1 MTAMIEQLPAVE
13 LPPLTTE
20 EVVLIQHIKANTA
33 GRATIR
39 EYLTFIAR
47 RRQVVDALVK
57 EACPEW
63 PTVKKASFE

>member
-1 MTAMIEQLPAVE
+1 MTAATEQQPAVE

-20 EVVLIQHIKANTA
+20 ELVLIQRIKAGTA
-33 GRATIR
+33 SRAIVR
-39 EYLTFIAR
+39 EYLTFLTR

-63 PTVKKASFE
+63 PAVKKVSSE